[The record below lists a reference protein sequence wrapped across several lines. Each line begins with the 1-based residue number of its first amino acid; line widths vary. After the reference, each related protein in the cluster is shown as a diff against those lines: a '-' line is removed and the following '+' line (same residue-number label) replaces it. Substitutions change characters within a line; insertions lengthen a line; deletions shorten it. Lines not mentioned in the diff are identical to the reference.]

1 MALDTALR
9 ELAGAYGPGMRV
21 ALTLG
26 DAVVQALRPP
36 GEPTLATA
44 IYRICE
50 QGLLN
55 SAIHGHATGCSIQ
68 VWFNSDHEFV
78 LEMKD
83 NGVGLPPK
91 PVEPGMGFSVI
102 SAWVESLDGR
112 WSLEPATVGMTLAAT
127 KASRGLLNGGNW
139 ETTR

>member
-1 MALDTALR
+1 MALDAALR

-21 ALTLG
+21 AIKLG
-26 DAVVQALRPP
+26 DAVMQALRPP
-36 GEPTLATA
+36 GEPTRATA

-55 SAIHGHATGCSIQ
+55 VAIHGHATECSIQ
-68 VWFNSDHEFV
+68 GWFNSDSEFV
-78 LEMKD
+78 LEIND

-102 SAWVESLDGR
+102 SAWVESLDGG
-112 WSLEPATVGMTLAAT
+112 WSLEPATVGMTLTAA